1 MLNLFQ
7 DVDISVI
14 CEEVVESV
22 FAGHVFQNITAQSF
36 DMVHD
41 ARGKMSNPRN
51 LIAAPDQLTGAGQVP
66 HPGVAVILDVDLQNY
81 HFTTQPGALRRL
93 IMNLLGN
100 ALKYT
105 SHGYVRIK
113 LDATDMDDLPGSGS
127 QGSVDAIPRSLVTL
141 TVTDTGKGISADFL
155 RSKLF
160 MPFAQENS
168 LSSGTGLGLSIVR
181 KIVSLLEGEI
191 TIDSEVGRGTRK
203 SSCPRLLRS
212 KLTLNRGPSHTSSPP
227 RDASNYRLLF

>member
-7 DVDISVI
+7 EVDISVI

-36 DMVHD
+36 DMVPD
-41 ARGKMSNPRN
+41 ARGKMSDPRN
-51 LIAAPDQLTGAGQVP
+51 PIQLSDQSMSSGQFR
-66 HPGVAVILDVDLQNY
+66 HSGVAVILDVDLQNY

-113 LDATDMDDLPGSGS
+113 LDATDMEDLPTTTGTQGSGDS
-127 QGSVDAIPRSLVTL
+127 IPRSSVVL
-141 TVTDTGKGISADFL
+141 TVTDTGKGISTDFL

-203 SSCPRLLRS
+203 SSLLHIAIFR
-212 KLTLNRGPSHTSSPP
+212 TEH
-227 RDASNYRLLF
+227 